1 MNWDANNFPAYRIER
16 GEFWRGLSLFSR
28 IKKLQDFKVTESD
41 KNIQLLLNSRNRG
54 DLFSETRL
62 AYLVESFGSIGQDLN
77 GGVTRLA
84 FSPEDVLAR
93 NRIIELMQNEYHLD
107 VRVDAW
113 GNIFGRRNGK
123 RNDLGVLLTGSHMD
137 SVRNG
142 GKFDG
147 PAGVYCGLEAVRAFN
162 KLGIET
168 RHPLDVA
175 VFTAE
180 EANQSGLS
188 TIGSRGLSSRLQ
200 LNDIISRVDD
210 QGVPIPE
217 ALGLV
222 GGNPELTAKTVY
234 QPGDVSAVI
243 EVHIEQMRYLDAE
256 DIDLGIVTG
265 VTGIRRRRF
274 VVQGNAGHGGSTPM
288 AERQDALVAAAEL
301 VRAAYQVAMES
312 QGRAV
317 ATIGHI
323 ETSPNSVN
331 VIPGRVVLEM
341 EIRSYIDKEIE
352 RIDQGVWDVAK
363 QTQEAFNVSIKRDQ
377 CVYDT
382 QPRAF
387 AESIRDKLSISCD
400 LWGYSHADR
409 VSMAGHD
416 AYHLSYIADAGM
428 LFIPSAGGYS
438 HCPEEWT
445 DPAYLAKASQVL
457 ATTLL
462 LIDKE
467 DESNGDDP

>member
-1 MNWDANNFPAYRIER
+1 MN
-16 GEFWRGLSLFSR
+16 
-28 IKKLQDFKVTESD
+28 KSD
-41 KNIQLLLNSRNRG
+41 KNIQLLLHNRNRG
-54 DLFSETRL
+54 DLFSETRF
-62 AYLVESFGSIGQDLN
+62 AHLVESFGAIGKDPN

-84 FSPEDVLAR
+84 FSSEDVLAR

-113 GNIFGRRNGK
+113 GNIFGRRNGTS
-123 RNDLGVLLTGSHMD
+123 NNLAVLLTGSHID

-147 PAGVYCGLEAVRAFN
+147 PAGIYCGLEVVRAFN
-162 KLGIET
+162 ELDIKT

-188 TIGSRGLSSRLQ
+188 TIGSRGLSSRLT
-200 LNDIISRVDD
+200 ISDLTHRVDD
-210 QGVPIPE
+210 QGVPIPD
-217 ALGLV
+217 ALRLV
-222 GGNPELTAKTVY
+222 GGNPDLTAEAVY
-234 QPGDVSAVI
+234 QPGDVRAVI
-243 EVHIEQMRYLDAE
+243 EVHIEQMNYMDVKN
-256 DIDLGIVTG
+256 IDLGVVTG

-288 AERQDALVAAAEL
+288 VERQDALVAAAEL
-301 VRAAYQVAMES
+301 IRAAYQLAIES
-312 QGRAV
+312 QGHAV
-317 ATIGHI
+317 ATVGHI

-341 EIRSYIDKEIE
+341 EIRSYIGEEIE
-352 RIDQGVWDVAK
+352 RIDQGVWDAAK
-363 QTQEAFNVSIKRDQ
+363 KAQKNFNLSIKRDP

-387 AESIRDKLSISCD
+387 AESIRDKLSMSCE
-400 LWGYSHADR
+400 LWDYSHTDR

-428 LFIPSAGGYS
+428 LFIPSAGGQS

-445 DPAYLAKASQVL
+445 ESVYLSKASQVL